1 MKICELFPVWRSLN
15 NEILQL
21 PKHNSDH
28 RNITLR
34 ITCLFLSGFSMKCFI
49 ADFSRF
55 FGTTV
60 QICLLSDPL
69 GTGHQVQ
76 SISQIF
82 LIFFFF
88 FLCGHNGPPSG
99 ENTVGISFDGKQ
111 YLHIYTKFKKIKQ
124 YFIFKLNLQIH

>member
-1 MKICELFPVWRSLN
+1 MQLLLQKIADKFIELS
-15 NEILQL
+15 
-21 PKHNSDH
+21 
-28 RNITLR
+28 NI
-34 ITCLFLSGFSMKCFI
+34 GFSMECFI

-88 FLCGHNGPPSG
+88 LVWAQWPPQRRKYRG
-99 ENTVGISFDGKQ
+99 DIFRWKTIFT
-111 YLHIYTKFKKIKQ
+111 YIYKI
-124 YFIFKLNLQIH
+124 

>member
-1 MKICELFPVWRSLN
+1 MQLLLQKIADKFIELS
-15 NEILQL
+15 
-21 PKHNSDH
+21 
-28 RNITLR
+28 NI
-34 ITCLFLSGFSMKCFI
+34 GFSMECFI

-88 FLCGHNGPPSG
+88 SCVGTMPPPQRRKYRG
-99 ENTVGISFDGKQ
+99 DIFRWKTIFT
-111 YLHIYTKFKKIKQ
+111 YIYKI
-124 YFIFKLNLQIH
+124 

>member
-1 MKICELFPVWRSLN
+1 MQLLLQKIADKFIELS
-15 NEILQL
+15 
-21 PKHNSDH
+21 
-28 RNITLR
+28 NI
-34 ITCLFLSGFSMKCFI
+34 GFSMECFI

-88 FLCGHNGPPSG
+88 LVWAQWPPSG

-111 YLHIYTKFKKIKQ
+111 YLHIYTKFKKVKTQ
-124 YFIFKLNLQIH
+124 YLILKLNLQIH